1 MVQTRGWRCSQTEGR
16 KQQVA
21 ADRQG
26 NPSRKGLLRVQGP
39 IRENFELQ
47 MSFSDPLDHWENHR

>member
-1 MVQTRGWRCSQTEGR
+1 MVQTRWWRCSQTEDN

-26 NPSRKGLLRVQGP
+26 NPSRKGRLRVRGP

-47 MSFSDPLDHWENHR
+47 MSFSDPLDHWEDQR